1 MTAPA
6 RCSCGRHDAGTP
18 DAPSGALD
26 DDRPLTVSSVT
37 VSEASPYAVFTVTGA
52 AGQLVTLSPASGTA
66 TLGTDTGS
74 GLQYF
79 DGTDWQAYTPGSLV
93 ALGAGGTLQVRVAV
107 VNDGLAEGDEAFTLT
122 ATNTGGGAAT
132 GRARSSTTTA
142 R

>member
-1 MTAPA
+1 M
-6 RCSCGRHDAGTP
+6 
-18 DAPSGALD
+18 
-26 DDRPLTVSSVT
+26 SSVT
-37 VSEASPYAVFTVTGA
+37 VSEASPYAVFTVSGA

-66 TLGTDTGS
+66 MLGTDTGS

-93 ALGAGGTLQVRVAV
+93 ALGAGGALQVRVSV

-132 GRARSSTTTA
+132 GSGTIVDETA